1 MAGHPRPRVST
12 VSPTTEHGRD
22 ALIERASQ
30 AETVR
35 DVFAAAS
42 ERLRRLVPFDASV
55 WLATDPDSGL
65 PTAPTRAENMEE
77 RIRSVGPDALTRFWE
92 REFLDQDVNLF
103 SDLARADVPAAGLHL
118 TTGGRPQRATRF
130 DGVLRVKG
138 FGDELR
144 AVMRVDG
151 EAWASVNLF
160 RERGRE
166 PFEAADIE
174 LMSGISGPLAQA
186 VRAKT
191 RPLSPPAA
199 GAARGPGLM
208 VFAPDG
214 SLASVNDDALAWLEE
229 LPVDRWEIARIRG
242 GARFGALPL
251 VVMTTLMRARAGAE
265 SGERG
270 ISRARMQTGTGRW
283 VVCHASCLRDT
294 AGEIGDTALVIEPAK
309 GSEIAPIIVRA
320 YELTAR
326 EQEITQLI
334 SQGAGT
340 AEIAARLFLSTH
352 TVRDHVKAIF
362 EKVGVSSRGELI
374 ATLFA
379 EHYAPLHFDPANAD
393 WVNDES

>member
-1 MAGHPRPRVST
+1 VST
-12 VSPTTEHGRD
+12 LASTTAHSCD
-22 ALIERASQ
+22 ALIERAHG
-30 AETVR
+30 AEGVR
-35 DVFAAAS
+35 DVFAIAS

-65 PTAPTRAENMEE
+65 PTAPTRAENIEE

-130 DGVLRVKG
+130 DEVLRAKG

-144 AVMRVDG
+144 GVLRVDG
-151 EAWASVNLF
+151 APWALVNLF
-160 RERGRE
+160 REKGRE
-166 PFEAADIE
+166 PFESADIE
-174 LMSGISGPLAQA
+174 LIVDISGPLAQA

-191 RPLSPPAA
+191 RPLSPPAP
-199 GAARGPGLM
+199 GEPRGPGLM

-214 SLASVNDDALAWLEE
+214 GLASVNDDALAWLEE
-229 LPVDRWEIARIRG
+229 LPIDRWEIARMRS
-242 GARFGALPL
+242 GAPFGELPL

-270 ISRARMQTGTGRW
+270 ISRARMQTSTGRW
-283 VVCHASCLRDT
+283 VVCHASCLRDIG
-294 AGEIGDTALVIEPAK
+294 GEIGDTALVVEPAK
-309 GSEIAPIIVRA
+309 ASEIAPIIVRA
-320 YELTAR
+320 YELTSR

-334 SQGAGT
+334 SHGVGT
-340 AEIAARLFLSTH
+340 AEIAERLFLSTH

-379 EHYAPLHFDPANAD
+379 EHYAPLHFDPDNGE

>member
-12 VSPTTEHGRD
+12 LASTTAHSRD
-22 ALIERASQ
+22 ALIERAHG
-30 AETVR
+30 AEGVR
-35 DVFAAAS
+35 DVFAVAS

-103 SDLARADVPAAGLHL
+103 RELARADVPAAGLHL

-130 DGVLRVKG
+130 DGVLRQKG

-144 AVMRVDG
+144 AVLRVDG
-151 EAWASVNLF
+151 AAWASVNLF
-160 RERGRE
+160 REKGRE
-166 PFEAADIE
+166 PFESADIE
-174 LMSGISGPLAQA
+174 LIADISGPLAQA

-199 GAARGPGLM
+199 GEPRGPGLM
-208 VFAPDG
+208 VFGPDG

-229 LPVDRWEIARIRG
+229 LPIDRWELARIHG
-242 GARFGALPL
+242 GARFGELPL
-251 VVMTTLMRARAGAE
+251 VVMTTMMRARASAE
-265 SGERG
+265 AGERG
-270 ISRARMQTGTGRW
+270 TSRARMRTSAGRW
-283 VVCHASCLRDT
+283 LVWHASCLRDPG
-294 AGEIGDTALVIEPAK
+294 GEIGDTALVIEPAK

-320 YELTAR
+320 YELTSR

-334 SQGAGT
+334 SHGVGT
-340 AEIAARLFLSTH
+340 AEIAERLFLSTH

-393 WVNDES
+393 WVDDET